1 MPLLEMKAIVK
12 DFPGL
17 RALDHVDFSCDGGE
31 IHCLVG
37 ENGAGKST
45 LMKILTGV
53 YQPDGGE
60 IWFEEKKVKI
70 RGILEARRLGIGM
83 VFQEMSL
90 IPSLSVMENIFTSIY
105 PKNRMKILDWKEMR
119 KQTDLVLHEMKLSID
134 PRCLV
139 QDLPLAERQIIE
151 ISKILSQ
158 GVRLIILDEPT
169 AALSHREVE
178 KLFEIIK
185 KLKSQGKAVIF
196 ISHRLREVLEIAD
209 FITVLKDGKKVGTIS
224 RDEASEEKLIQM
236 MIGRQLSDLFPPR
249 STRNGQRKV
258 ILNIENLSVEEK
270 VHNVSFS
277 VEKKKIL
284 GIGGLEGQGQS
295 ELLKS
300 LFGLEKRKSGRI
312 FLEGKEIFVRSPE
325 EAKQNGMALIPED
338 RQEEGIF
345 PLRSVRENLAVATL
359 EQRQNFGVI
368 NIKEENIILHEIIK
382 ELAIKVVGSDQEVSS
397 LSGGN
402 LQKVV
407 LGRWLIA
414 KPKVFL
420 LLEPTRGVDVA
431 TKSQIYYLLR
441 KLAEEGVAIVLN
453 SSDMIEL
460 IGLCDQV
467 MVMYEGRVVDLLER
481 EQINEESIMSAA
493 VGKVNKV

>member
-185 KLKSQGKAVIF
+185 KV
-196 ISHRLREVLEIAD
+196 
-209 FITVLKDGKKVGTIS
+209 
-224 RDEASEEKLIQM
+224 SEGFYAFVP
-236 MIGRQLSDLFPPR
+236 GRQM
-249 STRNGQRKV
+249 K
-258 ILNIENLSVEEK
+258 
-270 VHNVSFS
+270 SF
-277 VEKKKIL
+277 
-284 GIGGLEGQGQS
+284 IG
-295 ELLKS
+295 
-300 LFGLEKRKSGRI
+300 
-312 FLEGKEIFVRSPE
+312 
-325 EAKQNGMALIPED
+325 
-338 RQEEGIF
+338 
-345 PLRSVRENLAVATL
+345 
-359 EQRQNFGVI
+359 
-368 NIKEENIILHEIIK
+368 
-382 ELAIKVVGSDQEVSS
+382 
-397 LSGGN
+397 
-402 LQKVV
+402 
-407 LGRWLIA
+407 
-414 KPKVFL
+414 
-420 LLEPTRGVDVA
+420 
-431 TKSQIYYLLR
+431 
-441 KLAEEGVAIVLN
+441 
-453 SSDMIEL
+453 
-460 IGLCDQV
+460 
-467 MVMYEGRVVDLLER
+467 
-481 EQINEESIMSAA
+481 
-493 VGKVNKV
+493 